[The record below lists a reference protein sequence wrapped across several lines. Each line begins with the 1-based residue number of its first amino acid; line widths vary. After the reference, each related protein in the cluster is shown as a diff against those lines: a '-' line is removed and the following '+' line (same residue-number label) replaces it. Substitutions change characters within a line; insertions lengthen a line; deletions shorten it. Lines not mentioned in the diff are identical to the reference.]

1 MSPMASQ
8 DLKIKVRG
16 LRKAFGSNVV
26 LDGVDLDVPRGQSLV
41 VIGGSGTGKSVMIKC
56 ILGLLKPDAGSIEID
71 GEEVVGMSAADRE
84 RVMKKFGMLFQGAA
98 LFDSLPVWE
107 NVAFGLISGRGM
119 NRKEAKE
126 IALRKLSAVGLQPE
140 VGELFPAELSGGMQK
155 RVGLAR
161 AIAAEPEIIFFD
173 EPTTGL
179 DPIMAQVINELIV
192 TCVEMVGATA
202 LSITHDMHSLRE
214 IGDKAAMI
222 YQGKIVWA
230 GDAQDIDNSG
240 NPYVEQFVKGKAEGP
255 IRMPVRSF

>member
-1 MSPMASQ
+1 MTS

-16 LRKAFGSNVV
+16 LKKAFGSNVV
-26 LDGVDLDVPRGQSLV
+26 LDGVDLDVPRGKSLV

-71 GEEVVGMSAADRE
+71 GEEVVGMSARDRE
-84 RVMKKFGMLFQGAA
+84 RVMKKFGMLIQGAA

-119 NRKEAKE
+119 NRKEARE

-192 TCVEMVGATA
+192 TCLDMVGATA

-214 IGDKAAMI
+214 IGDYAAII
-222 YQGKIVWA
+222 YQGKIVWSGEA
-230 GDAQDIDNSG
+230 RDVDNSG
-240 NPYVEQFVKGKAEGP
+240 NPYVEQFVQGKAEGP

>member
-1 MSPMASQ
+1 MST

-16 LRKAFGSNVV
+16 LKKAFGSNVV

-71 GEEVVGMSAADRE
+71 GEEVVGMSARDRE
-84 RVMKKFGMLFQGAA
+84 RVMKKFGMLFQGSA

-119 NRKEAKE
+119 NRNEAKE

-214 IGDKAAMI
+214 IGDNAAMI
-222 YQGKIVWA
+222 YQGKIVWSGA
-230 GDAQDIDNSG
+230 AKDIDNSG

>member
-1 MSPMASQ
+1 MSPPVSS

-16 LRKAFGSNVV
+16 LRKAFGANVV
-26 LDGVDLDVPRGQSLV
+26 LDGVDLDVPRGKSLV

-56 ILGLLKPDAGSIEID
+56 ILGLLRPDAGSIEID

-84 RVMKKFGMLFQGAA
+84 RVMRKFGMLFQGAA

-119 NRKEAKE
+119 NRKAAKE

-140 VGELFPAELSGGMQK
+140 VAELYPAELSGGMQK

-161 AIAAEPEIIFFD
+161 AICAEPEIIFFD

-179 DPIMAQVINELIV
+179 DPIMAQVINELIN
-192 TCVEMVGATA
+192 TCVDMVGATA

-214 IGDKAAMI
+214 IGDNAAMI
-222 YQGKIVWA
+222 YQGKIIWTGEA
-230 GDAQDIDNSG
+230 KDIDNSG
-240 NPYVEQFVKGKAEGP
+240 NPYVEQFVRGKADGP

>member
-1 MSPMASQ
+1 MTPTTTS

-26 LDGVDLDVPRGQSLV
+26 LNGVDLDVPRGKSLV

-56 ILGLLKPDAGSIEID
+56 ILGLMKPDAGSIEID
-71 GEEVVGMSAADRE
+71 GEEVVGMPPRERE
-84 RVMKKFGMLFQGAA
+84 RVMKKFGMLFQGSA

-119 NRKEAKE
+119 NRGEAKE

-140 VGELFPAELSGGMQK
+140 VGDLYPAELSGGMQK

-192 TCVEMVGATA
+192 TCVDMVGATA

-214 IGDKAAMI
+214 IGDYAAMI
-222 YQGKIVWA
+222 YQGRIIWSGEAK
-230 GDAQDIDNSG
+230 DIDNSG
-240 NPYVEQFVKGKAEGP
+240 NPYVEQFVKGQAEGP

>member
-1 MSPMASQ
+1 MSS

-16 LRKAFGSNVV
+16 LRKKFGSNVV

-230 GDAQDIDNSG
+230 GEAGDIDNSG